1 MLGIYCN
8 NLVQIIFIFVVMFEG
23 YEDVVEETWV
33 TTTGGNQRAMVT
45 PTTTGPAVTSLPFLP
60 STTQAPSTWVTKLTT
75 VITSTL
81 APAEAYQGVQK
92 PSSSTEAAVARQ
104 MLQTWIEVN
113 FYNFAWLVSI
123 FYWLELIYF
132 KSDNDEKEKL
142 ETSVLRL

>member
-1 MLGIYCN
+1 MNLSFLKLLAMFGIYCN
-8 NLVQIIFIFVVMFEG
+8 NLVQILILFVVMFED

-33 TTTGGNQRAMVT
+33 TTMGGHQRAMVT

-60 STTQAPSTWVTKLTT
+60 STTQAPSTWVTKLTN
-75 VITSTL
+75 VIKSTL

-123 FYWLELIYF
+123 FIGW
-132 KSDNDEKEKL
+132 K
-142 ETSVLRL
+142 

>member
-1 MLGIYCN
+1 
-8 NLVQIIFIFVVMFEG
+8 
-23 YEDVVEETWV
+23 
-33 TTTGGNQRAMVT
+33 
-45 PTTTGPAVTSLPFLP
+45 
-60 STTQAPSTWVTKLTT
+60 

-113 FYNFAWLVSI
+113 FYNFCVVGFYI
-123 FYWLELIYF
+123 YWLEMIYF

>member
-1 MLGIYCN
+1 MFGIYCN
-8 NLVQIIFIFVVMFEG
+8 NLVQILILFVVMFED

-123 FYWLELIYF
+123 FIVWDWFILKVIMMKK
-132 KSDNDEKEKL
+132 KSWKPL
-142 ETSVLRL
+142 Y